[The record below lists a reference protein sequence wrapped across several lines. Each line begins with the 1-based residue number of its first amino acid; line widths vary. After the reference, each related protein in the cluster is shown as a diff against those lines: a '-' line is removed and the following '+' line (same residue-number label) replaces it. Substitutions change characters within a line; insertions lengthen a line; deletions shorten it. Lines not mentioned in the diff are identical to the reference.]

1 MNAQVRTTRWLGAA
15 FVAQFVTSLA
25 AGILS
30 IKVLAAGPAG
40 ALAATTGNIVAVR
53 ATAMLEVFTSVGVLA
68 LATLL
73 HAIIGD
79 DDRPLALVASALW
92 IAEAILYV
100 VGALGLYGLAALA
113 SGASTAG
120 AVAGASL
127 AGAGAL
133 AFSIHQNAYTAAM
146 LFFCIGALLWYSL
159 LYRTEVVPR
168 WLAGWGFLS
177 VLPLLV
183 SITLTLWDR
192 GLGLGVIAG
201 IPYIPFE
208 FTIGIWLIV
217 FAGRSVAAHHG
228 VAHRSAP
235 RTSAPARLGGA
246 LS

>member
-1 MNAQVRTTRWLGAA
+1 MKSGTSTTRWLGAA

-30 IKVLAAGPAG
+30 IKLLAAGPAG
-40 ALAATTGNIVAVR
+40 ALAATTGNIAVIR
-53 ATAMLEVFTSVGVLA
+53 GTAMLEVFTAVGVLA

-73 HAIIGD
+73 HAIVGD
-79 DDRPLALVASALW
+79 DNRPLALVASGLW

-100 VGALGLYGLAALA
+100 VGALGLYGLVELA
-113 SGASTAG
+113 SGASAAAG
-120 AVAGASL
+120 GASL

-133 AFSIHQNAYTAAM
+133 AFSIHQSAYTAAM

-177 VLPLLV
+177 TLPLLV

-192 GLGLGVIAG
+192 SLGLGVIAG

-208 FTIGIWLIV
+208 FTIGIWLFV
-217 FAGRSVAAHHG
+217 FAGRSVASHHG
-228 VAHRSAP
+228 IAIRSSRRA
-235 RTSAPARLGGA
+235 APARLGGA

>member
-1 MNAQVRTTRWLGAA
+1 MNSDIRTTRWLGAA

-30 IKVLAAGPAG
+30 IKLLAAGPAG

-53 ATAMLEVFTSVGVLA
+53 GTAMLEVFTAVGVLA

-73 HAIIGD
+73 HAIVGD
-79 DDRPLALVASALW
+79 DDRPLALVASGLW

-100 VGALGLYGLAALA
+100 VGALGLYGLATLA
-113 SGASTAG
+113 SGASATAG
-120 AVAGASL
+120 GASL

-159 LYRTEVVPR
+159 LYRTEVVPH

-177 VLPLLV
+177 TLPLLV

-192 GLGLGVIAG
+192 SLGLGVIAG
-201 IPYIPFE
+201 IPYVPFE
-208 FTIGIWLIV
+208 FTIGIWLFV

-228 VAHRSAP
+228 IARDSALHAA
-235 RTSAPARLGGA
+235 APARLGGA

>member
-25 AGILS
+25 AGIVSMKL
-30 IKVLAAGPAG
+30 LAAGPAG
-40 ALAATTGNIVAVR
+40 ALAATAANVVTVR
-53 ATAMLEVFTSVGVLA
+53 ATAMLEVFTAVGVVA

-73 HAIIGD
+73 HAIVGD
-79 DDRPLALVASALW
+79 DDRPLALVASGLW
-92 IAEAILYV
+92 IAEGVLYV

-113 SGASTAG
+113 SGAQATG
-120 AVAGASL
+120 VAGASL

-146 LFFCIGALLWYSL
+146 LFFCIGGLMWYSL
-159 LYRTEVVPR
+159 LYRTEVVPH

-192 GLGLGVIAG
+192 ALGLGVIAG
-201 IPYIPFE
+201 IPYVPFE
-208 FTIGIWLIV
+208 CIIGVWLIA
-217 FAGRSVAAHHG
+217 FAGRSAAAHHG
-228 VAHRSAP
+228 IAAGSSS
-235 RTSAPARLGGA
+235 RTTAPARMGGA